1 MDIFLKALRLFVY
14 ASKYAIGW
22 TVTYILL
29 RFEKQVKWFMGK
41 LN

>member
-1 MDIFLKALRLFVY
+1 MAIFLKALKLFVY

-29 RFEKQVKWFMGK
+29 RFEKQLKWFMEK
-41 LN
+41 MN